1 MMKSCVD
8 QHMELLCRPD
18 LQLGLEQALLQY
30 GWEVCGGNNLVD
42 VSGNTAA
49 SSYYKLLGAHEFL
62 RVFKTLAQPA
72 QIQKAQIT
80 SSSYGSYTSTTPH
93 RTHHPSRN

>member
-72 QIQKAQIT
+72 QIQKAQI
-80 SSSYGSYTSTTPH
+80 SEQEISH
-93 RTHHPSRN
+93 KF